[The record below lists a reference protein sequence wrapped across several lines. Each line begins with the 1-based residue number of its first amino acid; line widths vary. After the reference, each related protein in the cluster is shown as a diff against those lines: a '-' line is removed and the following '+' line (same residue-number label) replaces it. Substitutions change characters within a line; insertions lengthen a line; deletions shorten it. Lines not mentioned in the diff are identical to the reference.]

1 MNPTINQQA
10 TGLQVFS
17 NPEISARIRTISARG
32 EIWFIAQDICNILQ
46 DA

>member
-10 TGLQVFS
+10 TGVQVFS
-17 NPEISARIRTISARG
+17 NPEISARIRTTSARG